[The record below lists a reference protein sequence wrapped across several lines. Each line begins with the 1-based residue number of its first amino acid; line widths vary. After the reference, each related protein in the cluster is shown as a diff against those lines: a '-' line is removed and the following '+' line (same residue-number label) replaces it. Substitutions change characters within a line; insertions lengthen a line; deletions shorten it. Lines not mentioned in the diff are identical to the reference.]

1 MRRGGASMRQHAKT
15 SRDTEETLQYSKID
29 LWEFQR
35 IPKAGLPL
43 LLDIK
48 QGVYQQSVAGKKH

>member
-1 MRRGGASMRQHAKT
+1 MRRGGASMRQRAKT

-29 LWEFQR
+29 LWKFQR
-35 IPKAGLPL
+35 IPEARLP
-43 LLDIK
+43 LDIK